1 MKQNLLGGI
10 GRLFMGLMC
19 FVGTAFVMVLSVVLE
34 PLFSVK
40 TFALL
45 CGRTLSD
52 FALMVYAVCESGAVF
67 IGNKVFGTMALTAV
81 DVESGEHRRLY
92 ASW

>member
-1 MKQNLLGGI
+1 MKRNYY
-10 GRLFMGLMC
+10 RLFGGAIMGLLSFMH
-19 FVGTAFVMVLSVVLE
+19 TAMVIVLSVVLE

-52 FALMVYAVCESGAVF
+52 FALMMFVGCASGAVF
-67 IGNKVFGTMALTAV
+67 IGNKVFGTMAVTACDV
-81 DVESGEHRRLY
+81 DVKEFRRLY
-92 ASW
+92 A